1 MMNALQQQL
10 EEKEKELRLAK
21 KTAREMAERK
31 NKQNVRGEKAN
42 IKKRIPRIAMNTLKD
57 KAEKSTT
64 KLNNIHA
71 EKSEQ
76 LTNEMNRLRNTLT
89 GTVTAF

>member
-1 MMNALQQQL
+1 
-10 EEKEKELRLAK
+10 
-21 KTAREMAERK
+21 MAERK
-31 NKQNVRGEKAN
+31 NKQNVRWRKSEY
-42 IKKRIPRIAMNTLKD
+42 KKRIPRIAMNTLKD

-89 GTVTAF
+89 GTAAAKN